1 MVATTL
7 FLIGV
12 CNENDVCYLKALK
25 SKKLNQAQLQR
36 NEKIWFEGDFK
47 YFGLENFR
55 NVRCVLEK
63 MESLSNYGDLEHLCT
78 KNS

>member
-1 MVATTL
+1 M
-7 FLIGV
+7 FLIGA
-12 CNENDVCYLKALK
+12 CNENDVLFKGPK
-25 SKKLNQAQLQR
+25 IEKINQAQLQR
-36 NEKIWFEGDFK
+36 NEKIWFEGDFE

-55 NVRCVLEK
+55 NVICVLEK